1 MPVECAEP
9 SVAISDRQ
17 VSFQAP
23 MVVSEIAD
31 NCLYSGFFGRLDS
44 ARVKAI
50 TDKLLTTISST
61 GYERVIIDLNSIDV
75 IDSLVANHLVK
86 IADTLKL
93 VGVETVFC
101 GIKATVAQTMIA
113 TGVQVGG
120 FRTVRTLK
128 SALAYVQGNQ
138 Q

>member
-1 MPVECAEP
+1 MSLECEEP
-9 SVAISDRQ
+9 RVAISDRQ

-23 MVVSEIAD
+23 MVVNEIAD

-50 TDKLLTTISST
+50 TDKLLST
-61 GYERVIIDLNSIDV
+61 VSNTGHERVIIDLNSIDV

-86 IADTLKL
+86 IASTLKL
-93 VGVETVFC
+93 VGVETIFC
-101 GIKATVAQTMIA
+101 GIKPMVAQTMVA
-113 TGVQVGG
+113 TGVEVSG

-128 SALAYVQGNQ
+128 SALALIAKD
-138 Q
+138 